1 MGSVGRVVV
10 VTGDAARKATRSAGP
25 RKAVI
30 DLSKNAVERL
40 KYLQQRSGTDSNTF
54 RLGVKE
60 ASGCVGAAYSLQ
72 FDDKSKSK
80 PALDE
85 TVFDEES
92 GIKVVVDPAAL
103 MYVIG
108 TTMDY
113 VEGDA
118 ESQFIFYNPNA
129 TAVCGCGQSFS
140 IDPKHKE

>member
-1 MGSVGRVVV
+1 M
-10 VTGDAARKATRSAGP
+10 
-25 RKAVI
+25 
-30 DLSKNAVERL
+30 
-40 KYLQQRSGTDSNTF
+40 
-54 RLGVKE
+54 
-60 ASGCVGAAYSLQ
+60 
-72 FDDKSKSK
+72 
-80 PALDE
+80 
-85 TVFDEES
+85 
-92 GIKVVVDPAAL
+92 VVDPAAL